1 MSVQQLS
8 VMGARIAKLIS
19 IPVQLNT
26 GESLSDNL
34 REDIEDDF
42 DHICAALGIELADF
56 GKDEAYEDMPNL
68 IEFLQ
73 DKIKEQDVPQWLVCA
88 EIVIPRN
95 VTKSGDDYEYSS
107 YGWGYVRCVW
117 VAGSDFAEIFKAIS
131 DEREKLFQS
140 VIQKEST
147 VRK

>member
-19 IPVQLNT
+19 IPAQLNT

-34 REDIEDDF
+34 REDIEDNF
-42 DHICAALGIELADF
+42 DEICTALGIELADF
-56 GKDEAYEDMPNL
+56 EKDETYEDTPDL

-73 DKIKEQDVPQWLVCA
+73 DKIKERAVPQWLVCA
-88 EIVIPRN
+88 EIAIPHN
-95 VTKSGDDYEYSS
+95 VTKSGEDYSYSS

-117 VAGSDFAEIFKAIS
+117 IAGSDFAEIFKAIS